1 MCVKKILLN
10 KTDEILFASGEDNT
24 DIFII
29 FASSTPLSAKTIG
42 KFS

>member
-29 FASSTPLSAKTIG
+29 FTSSTPLSAKTIG